1 MLFITNEQLLNKI
14 GTSNDKNSLEILWS
28 NLYLNEKK
36 YPINDNLI
44 DKLENLE
51 TKPIYYIDKSLHL
64 SFHKNVENLTN
75 KKIFS
80 EDEIIQILEYIISS
94 TIKLFIPNANDYIN
108 YPLLNMCINISNCI
122 LINFGSKFNAVDMYS
137 LNINNIFKTKIGHQF
152 VIAIFPTA
160 NGDKA
165 YIIDPTYRQFCLLS
179 YCNKNRLYHYDPYI
193 MPGYFVKDLKPI
205 LFLLENGYLEINEY
219 TAKIYCD
226 SFILS
231 EESYL
236 KREINTDSNYTGKQ
250 YIKVFE
256 TGSIIKN

>member
-14 GTSNDKNSLEILWS
+14 GTINDKNSLEILWS
-28 NLYLNEKK
+28 KLYLNEKR
-36 YPINDNLI
+36 YPINNNLM

-51 TKPIYYIDKSLHL
+51 TKPIYYIDSNLHL
-64 SFHKNVENLTN
+64 SFTKNIGNLTN

-80 EDEIIQILEYIISS
+80 QAEIIQILEYIISS
-94 TIKLFIPNANDYIN
+94 TIKSFIPNANDYID
-108 YPLLNMCINISNCI
+108 YSLLNMCINITTYI
-122 LINFGSKFNAVDMYS
+122 LINFGNKFNSVDMYP

-152 VIAIFPTA
+152 VIAIFPTE

-205 LFLLENGYLEINEY
+205 LFLLKNGYLEINEY

-236 KREINTDSNYTGKQ
+236 KREIITESNYNGKQ
-250 YIKVFE
+250 YIKAFE
-256 TGSIIKN
+256 TGVI